1 MGLFGSI
8 KKAVKKVVKKVVSS
22 VTGKGSQKAPKIEVA
37 APEVQYAP
45 EVENPKENTPEVEI
59 GTQET
64 SETRKRKGKKSL
76 RIDRENTSGV
86 NIV

>member
-8 KKAVKKVVKKVVSS
+8 KKAFKKVVGA
-22 VTGKGSQKAPKIEVA
+22 VTGKSSSKAPKIEVA

-45 EVENPKENTPEVEI
+45 EVENPEENTPEVEV
-59 GTQET
+59 GAKDTPEQ
-64 SETRKRKGKKSL
+64 RKRKGKRGL
-76 RIDRENTSGV
+76 RIDRDETSGV

>member
-8 KKAVKKVVKKVVSS
+8 KKAVKKAVKKVVSS

-45 EVENPKENTPEVEI
+45 EVENPEEKTPEVEV
-59 GTQET
+59 GSKDT
-64 SETRKRKGKKSL
+64 SEQRKRRGKKGL
-76 RIDRENTSGV
+76 RIDRDNSSGV

>member
-8 KKAVKKVVKKVVSS
+8 KKAVKKVVGA
-22 VTGKGSQKAPKIEVA
+22 VTGKSSAKAPKIEVA

-59 GTQET
+59 GTNET
-64 SETRKRKGKKSL
+64 SEQRKRRGKKGL
-76 RIDRENTSGV
+76 RIDRDNSSGV

>member
-8 KKAVKKVVKKVVSS
+8 KKAVKKVVRA
-22 VTGKGSQKAPKIEVA
+22 VTGKSSAKAPKIEVA

-59 GTQET
+59 GTNET
-64 SETRKRKGKKSL
+64 SEQRKRRGKKGL
-76 RIDRENTSGV
+76 RIDRDNSSGV

>member
-8 KKAVKKVVKKVVSS
+8 KKAFKKVVKKVVGA

-45 EVENPKENTPEVEI
+45 EVENPEANTPEVEL
-59 GTQET
+59 GAKDTPEQ
-64 SETRKRKGKKSL
+64 RKRKGKRGL
-76 RIDRENTSGV
+76 RIDRDETSGV

>member
-8 KKAVKKVVKKVVSS
+8 KKAVKKVVGA
-22 VTGKGSQKAPKIEVA
+22 VTGKSSSKAPKIEVA

-45 EVENPKENTPEVEI
+45 EVENPEANTPEVEL
-59 GTQET
+59 GSKDTPEQ
-64 SETRKRKGKKSL
+64 RKRKGKKGL
-76 RIDRENTSGV
+76 RIDRDNSSGV